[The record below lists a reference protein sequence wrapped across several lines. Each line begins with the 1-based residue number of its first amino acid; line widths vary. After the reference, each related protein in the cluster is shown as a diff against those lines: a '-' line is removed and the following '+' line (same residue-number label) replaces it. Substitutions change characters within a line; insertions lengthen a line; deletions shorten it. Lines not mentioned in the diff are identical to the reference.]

1 MEKRK
6 TGKDY
11 RKEYNELQKSQVSL
25 DTHITSRLV
34 ELGERFPDAVIYKQ
48 SNDEIKAKCLT
59 KNWVE
64 TLPIETRIQFI
75 ESIEEWNSEKERTK
89 QLTI

>member
-25 DTHITSRLV
+25 DAHITSRLV

-48 SNDEIKAKCLT
+48 YDDEIKAKCLT

-75 ESIEEWNSEKERTK
+75 ESIEEWLGQKERAK
-89 QLTI
+89 QLSI

>member
-34 ELGERFPDAVIYKQ
+34 ELGERFPEAVIFKQ
-48 SNDEIKAKCLT
+48 HEDEIKAKCLT
-59 KNWVE
+59 KGWVE

-75 ESIEEWNSEKERTK
+75 ESIEEWNSQRERAK